1 MTSRAEESSRE
12 YPRVPTA
19 AASAVI
25 VRDRQ
30 VLLVKR
36 GHEPGQGEWSIP
48 GGLIE
53 LGETI
58 HDAVRREVSE
68 ECGIEIDVE
77 RVLGAF
83 DRVVR
88 DADGRVRFHY
98 ILIDVLATP
107 AGGAPRAGS
116 DADDCRWVTREE
128 MENLHITSQLRVL
141 LRQVFESRR

>member
-1 MTSRAEESSRE
+1 MTPRAEETSRE
-12 YPRVPTA
+12 YPPAPTA
-19 AASAVI
+19 AASAVV
-25 VRDRQ
+25 VRDGQ

-36 GHEPGQGEWSIP
+36 AHEPGKGEWSIP

-83 DRVVR
+83 DRIVR

-98 ILIDVLATP
+98 VLIDVLASP
-107 AGGAPRAGS
+107 AGGEPRAGS
-116 DADDCRWVTREE
+116 DAEDCRWVTREE
-128 MENLHITSQLRVL
+128 MEGLHITPQLRAL
-141 LRQVFESRR
+141 LRQVFEGRR